1 MCSVSNYVEKG
12 NISEEIVEVSSLFIN
27 FLLKEVM
34 YYCLYGSI
42 YLHCYLVIHKSN
54 ILGKKSSIQ
63 YGSFIHRKE

>member
-27 FLLKEVM
+27 FLFKSNVL
-34 YYCLYGSI
+34 LPLRSI

>member
-34 YYCLYGSI
+34 YYCLYAQFI
-42 YLHCYLVIHKSN
+42 YIVIWLYTKVIYWAKRVLFN
-54 ILGKKSSIQ
+54 MAL
-63 YGSFIHRKE
+63 FIHRKE